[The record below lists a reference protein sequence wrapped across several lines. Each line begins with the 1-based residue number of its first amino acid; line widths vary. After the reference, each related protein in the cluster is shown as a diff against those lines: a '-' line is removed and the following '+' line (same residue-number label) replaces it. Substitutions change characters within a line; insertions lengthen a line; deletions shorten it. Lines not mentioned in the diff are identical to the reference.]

1 MRSLPPPLI
10 LALVL
15 STTLAAIIHLIR
27 GGSGRLLAYRT
38 IAAWLGFALG
48 HFLGQAMGIPL
59 GRIGPLQ
66 VLVGGLGAV
75 TLAFLVAIFT
85 KP

>member
-1 MRSLPPPLI
+1 MQPLPPSLI

-27 GGSGRLLAYRT
+27 GGSGRLLLYRT
-38 IAAWLGFALG
+38 VAAWVGFALG
-48 HFLGQAMGIPL
+48 HFLGQAMAVSL

-66 VLVGGLGAV
+66 VLAGGLGAV

-85 KP
+85 KS